1 MKSYA
6 EHFKSYR
13 RDVSEKARQYASG
26 LMQAGSRKNIYAISE
41 VVPDTDDRNL
51 QQFITHS
58 KWSAREV
65 LDHVARDAD
74 ELIGDG
80 TDAALIIDES
90 GFAKQGKMS
99 VGASRQYLGRL
110 GKVDNGQVAVFG
122 VLTKGRFATA
132 IDTRLYLPKEWTDDV
147 ERCNKAGIPESERVF
162 KTKNQLALEIVEQAR
177 RNGVRFGWVGADAG
191 YGSGPDFLFAL
202 ADAGHTFLIDVHK
215 SFVIYEVDPQP
226 KPGSSTKG
234 RKPNGSIRE
243 QTSLSVQQ
251 FVQSCSTKD
260 WRLYKSEGNDSGLT
274 QASGVTQE
282 RVRVGQP
289 ERTGALL

>member
-1 MKSYA
+1 VKSYA

-65 LDHVARDAD
+65 LDHVAHDAD

-110 GKVDNGQVAVFG
+110 GKVDIAVVRTFS
-122 VLTKGRFATA
+122 LLWRMQAT
-132 IDTRLYLPKEWTDDV
+132 P
-147 ERCNKAGIPESERVF
+147 S
-162 KTKNQLALEIVEQAR
+162 
-177 RNGVRFGWVGADAG
+177 
-191 YGSGPDFLFAL
+191 
-202 ADAGHTFLIDVHK
+202 
-215 SFVIYEVDPQP
+215 
-226 KPGSSTKG
+226 
-234 RKPNGSIRE
+234 
-243 QTSLSVQQ
+243 
-251 FVQSCSTKD
+251 
-260 WRLYKSEGNDSGLT
+260 
-274 QASGVTQE
+274 
-282 RVRVGQP
+282 
-289 ERTGALL
+289 